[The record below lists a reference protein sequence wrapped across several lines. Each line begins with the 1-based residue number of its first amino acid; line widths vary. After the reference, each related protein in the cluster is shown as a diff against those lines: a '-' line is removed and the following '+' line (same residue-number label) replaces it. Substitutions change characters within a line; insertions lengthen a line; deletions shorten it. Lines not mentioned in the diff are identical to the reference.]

1 MKPYNVEALILKGRV
16 LYDLK
21 KYQDAVLHFREAQQV
36 SLRVYLARGFMTI
49 FL

>member
-1 MKPYNVEALILKGRV
+1 MKLHNVEALILKGRV

-36 SLRVYLARGFMTI
+36 YSLLTKVI
-49 FL
+49 DQK